1 MKKTMMLGLMIVSM
15 CFVLTG
21 CKSADYKK
29 ANEYQTNG
37 QYKKALD
44 IYNTISDYKDSKSK
58 SEECKK
64 KMDALVNNPKE
75 QYIIKCLKKVKVITG
90 ISAVTE
96 DNDPNGNLGKS
107 GEYTSQI
114 FFSCKWVDQSD
125 FSDQEKTIIDKGT
138 ACGGSVEVYDSI
150 ENANK
155 RNDYL
160 AFFDGSR
167 LDSGSHKIVGTVIVR
182 TSYKLP
188 SSKQKKLEKAIIT
201 QLIGG

>member
-107 GEYTSQI
+107 GEYTS
-114 FFSCKWVDQSD
+114 
-125 FSDQEKTIIDKGT
+125 
-138 ACGGSVEVYDSI
+138 
-150 ENANK
+150 
-155 RNDYL
+155 
-160 AFFDGSR
+160 
-167 LDSGSHKIVGTVIVR
+167 
-182 TSYKLP
+182 
-188 SSKQKKLEKAIIT
+188 
-201 QLIGG
+201 